1 MEETKTEKNQ
11 DKTKGDQTQQSA
23 EHCRWYYYE
32 ETTYLKMACLT
43 IKHNTDADIEYS
55 S

>member
-23 EHCRWYYYE
+23 EHCRWYYY
-32 ETTYLKMACLT
+32 LKMACLT